1 MLSLLAMSCTGLKYH
16 SFNAIKVF
24 KTSQRKGKDNAK
36 IKYYR
41 CVAGRILTTR
51 AVTKALI

>member
-16 SFNAIKVF
+16 SFNVIKVF